1 MDAEAPVRTVRIE
14 IAPRAIFYVLG
25 AIAAVWLA
33 FKLTPVLIVITV
45 ALVIVGT
52 IDPLVAILEK
62 RGFRR
67 GRALTTV
74 FVILATGFAL
84 LMVLAIPPLVTQFAQ
99 VLQDAPGLRDDLVE
113 WLEQY
118 AWAQS
123 LSKQLASADMDFASG
138 AGTMLLGQSSN
149 VVGGFT
155 YALTTLFLAAYW
167 LSDPVRSRSMIY
179 AVVPR
184 QHHIKLARIL
194 IELKIIVGGYMRGQ
208 LITSAACG
216 GFVFA
221 TLMIL
226 GVPNAVAFAIFAA
239 VVDVIPLIGGLIAT
253 LPVLAAVAPRGPVV
267 LGVVAIV
274 MFIYQEFESRV
285 LVPRVYGRVL
295 RLSPAI
301 VIIAILVGAAL
312 LGMLGA
318 LLALPIAAGVQMV
331 IRELRFEL
339 PGELHGDE
347 KTRTSD
353 EKADLIYSQLTEG
366 ATAADAAIIASEL
379 AAKMKES
386 GR

>member
-1 MDAEAPVRTVRIE
+1 MDAEPPVRTVRIE
-14 IAPRAIFYVLG
+14 VAPRAIFYVLG
-25 AIAAVWLA
+25 AVVAIWLG
-33 FKLTPVLIVITV
+33 FKLAPVLIVVTV

-52 IDPLVAILEK
+52 IDPLVTILEK

-67 GRALTTV
+67 GRALTTILV
-74 FVILATGFAL
+74 LLATGFAL
-84 LMVLAIPPLVTQFAQ
+84 LMVLAIPPLVTQFVQ
-99 VLQDAPGLRDDLVE
+99 VLQDAPRLRDDLVK

-123 LSKQLASADMDFASG
+123 LSKQLAAADMDFASG

-155 YALTTLFLAAYW
+155 YALTTLFLSAYW

-216 GFVFA
+216 AFVFVVLVA
-221 TLMIL
+221 L
-226 GVPNAVAFAIFAA
+226 GIPNAIAFAIFAA

-253 LPVLAAVAPRGPVV
+253 LPVLAAVATRGPVV
-267 LGVVAIV
+267 LGVVAVI

-295 RLSPAI
+295 RLSPAM

-331 IRELRFEL
+331 IRELRLDL

-366 ATAADAAIIASEL
+366 ATAADAAVIASEL